1 MNISNYHVL
10 NSKILVIGQNE
21 KYLKILLNFNKY
33 MLCFKWLKG
42 DFI

>member
-21 KYLKILLNFNKY
+21 KYLKILLNFNINICY
-33 MLCFKWLKG
+33 TLNG
-42 DFI
+42 